1 MGMRIALDTNR
12 YVDFTRGVPEAVEP
26 LRRAERIHLPL
37 IVLAELRA
45 GFACG
50 TRALENERNLV
61 RFLNRP
67 RVEVLAPDE
76 ETSHHF
82 ARLYRQLRV
91 QGTPIPTN
99 DLWIAALVA
108 QHDLLLLARDAHFDR
123 LPQLPRI

>member
-26 LRRAERIHLPL
+26 LRRAERIYLPL

-61 RFLNRP
+61 RFLKAA
-67 RVEVLAPDE
+67 L
-76 ETSHHF
+76 
-82 ARLYRQLRV
+82 LRV
-91 QGTPIPTN
+91 VQTRTSCSPS
-99 DLWIAALVA
+99 W
-108 QHDLLLLARDAHFDR
+108 
-123 LPQLPRI
+123 

>member
-1 MGMRIALDTNR
+1 MRLALDTNR

-37 IVLAELRA
+37 MVLAELRA

-50 TRALENERNLV
+50 TRALENERNLA

-67 RVEVLAPDE
+67 RVEVLLPDE
-76 ETSHHF
+76 ETAHHY
-82 ARLYRQLRV
+82 ASLYRQLRA

-99 DLWIAALVA
+99 DLWIAALVI
-108 QHDLLLLARDAHFDR
+108 QHGLLLLARDAHYDH
-123 LPQLPRI
+123 LPQIPRL

>member
-1 MGMRIALDTNR
+1 MGMRIALDANR

-76 ETSHHF
+76 ETSHH
-82 ARLYRQLRV
+82 Y
-91 QGTPIPTN
+91 PTN